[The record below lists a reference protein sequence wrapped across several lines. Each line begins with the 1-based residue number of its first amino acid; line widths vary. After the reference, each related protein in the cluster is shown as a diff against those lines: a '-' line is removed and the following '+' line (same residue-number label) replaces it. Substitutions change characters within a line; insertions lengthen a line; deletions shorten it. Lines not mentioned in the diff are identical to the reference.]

1 MTARAELALLQRESL
16 QLTHLREIAL
26 RGYNAQPQGY
36 PRTGIRIANGQR
48 VNNTARRYRTGA

>member
-26 RGYNAQPQGY
+26 RGYNAQSQGY
-36 PRTGIRIANGQR
+36 PRTGIRIANG
-48 VNNTARRYRTGA
+48 